1 MFIGHDLLS
10 GVDGLV
16 EGGIC
21 RVHQF
26 RDMVGLSQGLLKPLQ
41 APRWARS
48 MLLLL
53 NLFAWRTHFVAGIIL
68 FSFLHLFLHL
78 VHSSLESLHLSFKF
92 CDPHLDVS
100 EQ

>member
-1 MFIGHDLLS
+1 MFIGHNLLS

-26 RDMVGLSQGLLKPLQ
+26 RDMVGLSQGLLQPLQ
-41 APRWARS
+41 ATGWTRS
-48 MLLLL
+48 ILPLLD
-53 NLFAWRTHFVAGIIL
+53 LFARRIRFVARKIL

-78 VHSSLESLHLSFKF
+78 IHSSLESLHLSFKF
-92 CDPHLDVS
+92 CDPHLNVS